1 MATKILM
8 NNNLNEMMNRV
19 DNNFETVQ
27 SIRQWQV
34 NVDQGDTVGKLVE
47 KLHGMT
53 GLNLVGKVNID
64 GQDVELTKLAI
75 YVLKDARK

>member
-1 MATKILM
+1 MALSEDVESFLEKQKR
-8 NNNLNEMMNRV
+8 NRA
-19 DNNFETVQ
+19 
-27 SIRQWQV
+27 IHIQV

>member
-1 MATKILM
+1 MIH
-8 NNNLNEMMNRV
+8 
-19 DNNFETVQ
+19 
-27 SIRQWQV
+27 IQV

-47 KLHGMT
+47 TLHSMP

-64 GQDVELTKLAI
+64 GQEVELTRLAI